1 MEFTQLEEDLVRKQ
15 CPGLRGQPFQ
25 RSRGEKRQGILST
38 PQKINMA
45 EKLSILGM
53 LQDHSREAT
62 VT

>member
-1 MEFTQLEEDLVRKQ
+1 MEFTQLGEDLVRKQ
-15 CPGLRGQPFQ
+15 CPGLREQSLQ
-25 RSRGEKRQGILST
+25 RSRGEERQGVLST

-45 EKLSILGM
+45 EKLRILGM